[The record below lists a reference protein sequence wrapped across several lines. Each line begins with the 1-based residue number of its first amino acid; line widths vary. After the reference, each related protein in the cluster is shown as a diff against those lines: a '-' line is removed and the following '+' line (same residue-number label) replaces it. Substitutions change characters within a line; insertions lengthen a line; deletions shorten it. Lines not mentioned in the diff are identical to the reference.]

1 MQPAT
6 PASPPRTCRRPRGR
20 AWFVL
25 PALVLAAGCTPTRF
39 EAQPTIPEPLVVR
52 IPLVVGV
59 HVPQAFRE
67 AVHHE
72 KRDGAEVTIQIGKAQ
87 THGFER
93 LMNAMF
99 TRVVPVASPEAAAA
113 TDPEVRGVFEPVL
126 EEFSFVTP
134 RDTGTPLYAVSL
146 RYRINAYTPDGRL
159 VDSWSFTGYGAQ
171 TSSSV
176 PGQGKEALR
185 EAAGLAMRDAG
196 ARIAVEFREQAI
208 VRGLI
213 DAGPPPSDAQPPPDT
228 EPPPDT
234 PPPP

>member
-1 MQPAT
+1 MQHAT
-6 PASPPRTCRRPRGR
+6 TVSRPPTRRRPLRL
-20 AWFVL
+20 AWLV
-25 PALVLAAGCTPTRF
+25 PALLLAAGCTPTRF
-39 EAQPTIPEPLVVR
+39 EAEPVIPEPLVVR
-52 IPLVVGV
+52 IPVVVGV

-67 AVHHE
+67 AVHQE
-72 KRDGAEVTIQIGKAQ
+72 KRDGAEFTILIGKAQ

-99 TRVVPVASPEAAAA
+99 DRVVSLASPELAAA
-113 TDPEVRGVFEPVL
+113 TDAAIRGVLEPVL

-146 RYRINAYTPDGRL
+146 RYRINAYAPDGRL

-171 TSSSV
+171 SGGSA

-185 EAAGLAMRDAG
+185 QAAALAMRDAG

-213 DAGPPPSDAQPPPDT
+213 EADPPPAPTGPPVPPAETQPPP
-228 EPPPDT
+228 
-234 PPPP
+234 

>member
-1 MQPAT
+1 MQHAT
-6 PASPPRTCRRPRGR
+6 PAPRPPAQQRLRRPG
-20 AWFVL
+20 WLLL
-25 PALVLAAGCTPTRF
+25 PALVLATGCVPTRF
-39 EAQPTIPEPLVVR
+39 EAEPVIPEPLVVR
-52 IPLVVGV
+52 IPVVVGV

-67 AVHHE
+67 AVHQE
-72 KRDGAEVTIQIGKAQ
+72 KRDGAEVTIMIGKAQ
-87 THGFER
+87 TQGFER

-99 TRVVPVASPEAAAA
+99 TRVVPLDSPQAAAA
-113 TDPEVRGVFEPVL
+113 TDAEIRGVFEPVL

-171 TSSSV
+171 SSGSA

-185 EAAGLAMRDAG
+185 QAAGLAMRDAG

-213 DAGPPPSDAQPPPDT
+213 EADQPPVPPDPPVPPAEAQPPP
-228 EPPPDT
+228 
-234 PPPP
+234 

>member
-1 MQPAT
+1 MQHATTVLRPPA
-6 PASPPRTCRRPRGR
+6 RRRPRR
-20 AWFVL
+20 PVWLLL
-25 PALVLAAGCTPTRF
+25 PALLLAAGCTPTRF
-39 EAQPTIPEPLVVR
+39 EAQPVIPEPLVVR
-52 IPLVVGV
+52 IPVVVGV

-67 AVHHE
+67 AVHQE
-72 KRDGAEVTIQIGKAQ
+72 KRDGAEVTILIGKAQ

-99 TRVVPVASPEAAAA
+99 DRVVPLASPELAAA
-113 TDPEVRGVFEPVL
+113 TDAQIRGVFEPVL

-171 TSSSV
+171 SSGSA

-185 EAAGLAMRDAG
+185 QAAALAMRDAG

-213 DAGPPPSDAQPPPDT
+213 EADPPPAPPAGTQPPP
-228 EPPPDT
+228 
-234 PPPP
+234 